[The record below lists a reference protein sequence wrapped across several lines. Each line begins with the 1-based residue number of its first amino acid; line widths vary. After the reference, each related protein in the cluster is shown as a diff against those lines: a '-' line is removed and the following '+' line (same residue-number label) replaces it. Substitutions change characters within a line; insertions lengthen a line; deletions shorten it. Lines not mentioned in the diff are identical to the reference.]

1 MAYETDVYISLHQ
14 LGLVHLKRGVP
25 WTTVA
30 PREARRAS
38 PPPPCSHEV
47 EIVIPPSHVVSVPQ
61 ILVRQY
67 LAKWG
72 CTTRCRVGVALAGH
86 ADQHLVQHLVQH
98 LACVCPAC
106 GLLSGR
112 IEGWMRFS
120 HLQFVHYTA
129 CAPQS
134 PSACLAVMHHTT
146 SPGSVLEV
154 NPGSLYPFRMHPCE
168 TCNVNRATL
177 IVLLVVLSNHADG
190 LTNR

>member
-1 MAYETDVYISLHQ
+1 MAYETDVYISLYQ

-25 WTTVA
+25 WTAVA

-47 EIVIPPSHVVSVPQ
+47 EIVIPPSHVVSVLQ

-120 HLQFVHYTA
+120 HLQFVHYSMCTA
-129 CAPQS
+129 ITVCMFSGYAPYDI
-134 PSACLAVMHHTT
+134 
-146 SPGSVLEV
+146 PGL
-154 NPGSLYPFRMHPCE
+154 
-168 TCNVNRATL
+168 RAKGEPW
-177 IVLLVVLSNHADG
+177 LVVPISNASV
-190 LTNR
+190 